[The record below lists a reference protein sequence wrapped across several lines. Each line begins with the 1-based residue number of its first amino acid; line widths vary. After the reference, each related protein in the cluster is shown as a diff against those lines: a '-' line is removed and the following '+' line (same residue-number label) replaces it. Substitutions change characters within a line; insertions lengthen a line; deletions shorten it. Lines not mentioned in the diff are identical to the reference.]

1 MALAID
7 TLYRNK
13 SVFNPN
19 RDQMN
24 ANLGIWDLTKS
35 SLSYLNIDV
44 QIDSIYMLSDDDTMR
59 PDIIA
64 SAKYGN
70 QSLMGSLCKFNS
82 IGNPFAIGSGQF
94 LYLPKVSTLEGAFD
108 AKKKL
113 EKGGNTNSSPSD
125 AFRKSQEQK
134 IVKAS
139 EGRKKFVESKIKK
152 QPAQILPPNMSQA
165 GERPTVRKNGI
176 IVFGPDA
183 GGGGVNGVNNSNGN
197 QQ

>member
-1 MALAID
+1 
-7 TLYRNK
+7 
-13 SVFNPN
+13 
-19 RDQMN
+19 MN

-35 SLSYLNIDV
+35 SLNYLNVNV
-44 QIDSIYMLSDDDTMR
+44 QINSIYMLSDDDTMR

-64 SAKYGN
+64 AAKYGD

-82 IGNPFAIGSGQF
+82 IANPFAIGSGQF
-94 LYLPKVSTLEGAFD
+94 LYLPKVSTFENAFD
-108 AKKKL
+108 VKKNL

-152 QPAQILPPNMSQA
+152 QPAQILPPNVSQA

>member
-1 MALAID
+1 M
-7 TLYRNK
+7 
-13 SVFNPN
+13 
-19 RDQMN
+19 
-24 ANLGIWDLTKS
+24 
-35 SLSYLNIDV
+35 
-44 QIDSIYMLSDDDTMR
+44 
-59 PDIIA
+59 
-64 SAKYGN
+64 
-70 QSLMGSLCKFNS
+70 
-82 IGNPFAIGSGQF
+82 
-94 LYLPKVSTLEGAFD
+94 
-108 AKKKL
+108 KKKL

-139 EGRKKFVESKIKK
+139 EGRKKFVESRVKK

-183 GGGGVNGVNNSNGN
+183 GGGGVNGVNNSNSN